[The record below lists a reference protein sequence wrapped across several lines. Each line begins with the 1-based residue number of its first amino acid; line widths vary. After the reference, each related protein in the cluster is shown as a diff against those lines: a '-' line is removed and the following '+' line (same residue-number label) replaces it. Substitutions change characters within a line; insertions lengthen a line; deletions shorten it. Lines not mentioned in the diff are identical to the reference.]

1 MAARECSNDIES
13 KIECIVCQAVGKLQ
27 NKTLLAASTIAEIA
41 AKSMEKQ
48 QTKMNEQLDINLHQL
63 HLKAG
68 VTN

>member
-48 QTKMNEQLDINLHQL
+48 QTKMNDINLHQL